1 MNTFTLL
8 TGQLLS
14 LGLAVGMYI
23 LTLKLF
29 SK

>member
-8 TGQLLS
+8 TGQLVS
-14 LGLAVGMYI
+14 LGLAACMYI